1 MILRYRLFIF
11 LKLEYSSEMIQEAK
25 YQDAES
31 IQNLIRIFSE
41 TGKVLFRPIDDI
53 RENITDFIVY
63 KENDQT
69 VGVCSLKAGWGRLA
83 EIRSLGVD
91 PRYLNQ
97 GIGTKML
104 KASIETA
111 LLTDCDT
118 LFVLT
123 YSVSMFERLGF
134 SIVAKETL
142 PRKVWN
148 DCKACLHQT
157 NCDET
162 AMILSLVSLRNKQST
177 QVSMS
182 VILNAR

>member
-1 MILRYRLFIF
+1 MIR
-11 LKLEYSSEMIQEAK
+11 EAK
-25 YQDAES
+25 YHDAES

-41 TGKVLFRPIDDI
+41 TGKVLFRSLDEI
-53 RENITDFIVY
+53 RGNIPDFRVY
-63 KENDQT
+63 EKNDQII
-69 VGVCSLKAGWGRLA
+69 GVCSLKTGWGRFVEL
-83 EIRSLGVD
+83 RSLGVD
-91 PRYLNQ
+91 PRYSGQ
-97 GIGTKML
+97 GIGTKMIE
-104 KASIETA
+104 ASVETA

-142 PRKVWN
+142 PHKVWN

-162 AMILSLVSLRNKQST
+162 AMILSLVSLRNNQST

-182 VILNAR
+182 AVLNAR